1 MQPVRRTVH
10 SYPVMRDAMKYLI
23 VPCLLAIAGCEVLYD
38 ANRDK
43 IGEYCNSLNNF
54 DDRNACRKRNQTSY
68 QEYVQQREHLKQASK

>member
-1 MQPVRRTVH
+1 
-10 SYPVMRDAMKYLI
+10 MKYLI
-23 VPCLLAIAGCEVLYD
+23 LSCLLATTGCEVLYD

-68 QEYVQQREHLKQASK
+68 QEYVQQQGKQQSKAQTAAAAGK

>member
-1 MQPVRRTVH
+1 
-10 SYPVMRDAMKYLI
+10 MRVAMKYLI
-23 VPCLLAIAGCEVLYD
+23 IPFLLAITGCEVLYD

-68 QEYVQQREHLKQASK
+68 QEYVQQRDQLKKSKSDK